1 MNNNKEKP
9 NVKNDCTPIVV
20 DDLVD
25 YHPIEKYLQKSNARK
40 NDIDT
45 SFFNMHASFLTSA
58 SLEKAGGVVAVLS
71 FLQACTYLEEVI
83 DIGGDIADINQDCI
97 DRFVLNLHSDGRLS
111 VYRIHEL
118 VSLTQRFLKH
128 AEQEGCQVQ
137 ALAFPIQENI
147 HN

>member
-9 NVKNDCTPIVV
+9 NDKNDCTPIVQ

-25 YHPIEKYLQKSNARK
+25 YQPIGKYLQKSNARK
-40 NDIDT
+40 TDIDT
-45 SFFNMHASFLTSA
+45 SFFNMHASFLTST

-83 DIGGDIADINQDCI
+83 DIGGDIADINQDSI
-97 DRFVLNLHSDGRLS
+97 YKFVFKMYSDGRLS

-118 VSLTQRFLKH
+118 VGLTQRFLKY
-128 AEQEGCQVQ
+128 AEQEGCKVQ
-137 ALAFPIQENI
+137 ALVFPIQENI